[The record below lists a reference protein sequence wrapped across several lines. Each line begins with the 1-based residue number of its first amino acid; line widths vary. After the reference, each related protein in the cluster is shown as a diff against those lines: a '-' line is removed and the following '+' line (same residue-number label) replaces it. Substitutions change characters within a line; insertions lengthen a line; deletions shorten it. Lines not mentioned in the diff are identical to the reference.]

1 MELVRTDLAAVAL
14 LIGVLALAV
23 ATALPMRREPA
34 GGGRRHG
41 HGRVW
46 LVSRLGGS
54 LTLLLLVRGAT
65 AGAVAI
71 GAATVAHAVFVRV
84 RGAVARR

>member
-1 MELVRTDLAAVAL
+1 MELVRTDLVAVAL
-14 LIGVLALAV
+14 VVGVLALAV
-23 ATALPMRREPA
+23 ATALPSREPA
-34 GGGRRHG
+34 GAGGRRG

-71 GAATVAHAVFVRV
+71 GAATVAHAVFARV
-84 RGAVARR
+84 RAAVARR